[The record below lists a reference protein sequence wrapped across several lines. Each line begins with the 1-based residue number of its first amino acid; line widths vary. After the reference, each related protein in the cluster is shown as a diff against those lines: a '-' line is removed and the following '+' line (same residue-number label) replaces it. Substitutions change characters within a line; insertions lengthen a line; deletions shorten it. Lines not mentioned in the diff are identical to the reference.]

1 MINQKLNHSNVKQ
14 SYSNIYTLLIFSS
27 NFDNK
32 NINVRQRDMLKTFSI
47 YFDVS

>member
-1 MINQKLNHSNVKQ
+1 MLSKAIQ
-14 SYSNIYTLLIFSS
+14 IYTLLIFSS

-32 NINVRQRDMLKTFSI
+32 NINVRQRFILKTFSV